1 MIKALAA
8 VFICIISWA
17 FIPIASKEILRGM
30 NNYAMLFFSNI
41 ISALVLGV
49 YLFAQNGIG
58 ALKKYSAKDYF
69 IMSFLGFLGSFLFYV
84 FLYKAFSLAS
94 AQEVFIINYTW
105 PILITVFGFF
115 ILKERATLISLLAIT
130 ISFLG
135 VIVIATKGNLST
147 LKLTNLYADMLALLA
162 ATCFALFSVLGK
174 KVKYEQKTAVFVY
187 FLSASI
193 FSLATVKYFRIR
205 LIDTNT
211 LFWLFINGAI
221 INGVSYIFW
230 FYALK
235 KAKTALVSNLVY
247 LTPLFSLIFISL
259 ILKERIEPYSI
270 AALFLIM
277 AGIGLQ
283 LAKKPT

>member
-1 MIKALAA
+1 MIKALIA
-8 VFICIISWA
+8 VFICITSWA
-17 FIPIASKEILRGM
+17 FIPIASKEILKGM

-41 ISALVLGV
+41 ISASILGI
-49 YLFAQNGIG
+49 YLFSQNGIRV
-58 ALKKYSAKDYF
+58 LKKYSIKDY
-69 IMSFLGFLGSFLFYV
+69 ILMSFLGFLGSFLFYV

-105 PILITVFGFF
+105 PILITLLGFF
-115 ILKERATLISLLAIT
+115 ILKEKATLMSLIAIT

-135 VIVIATKGNLST
+135 VVIIATKGNLST
-147 LKLTNLYADMLALLA
+147 LKFTNLYADILALLG

-174 KVKYEQKTAVFVY
+174 KVKYDQKIAVFVY

-193 FSLATVKYFRIR
+193 FSLATIKAFQIKF
-205 LIDTNT
+205 INSNT

-221 INGVSYIFW
+221 INGISYIFW

-235 KAKTALVSNLVY
+235 KAKTALISNLVY
-247 LTPLFSLIFISL
+247 LTPLISLVFISL
-259 ILKERIEPYSI
+259 ILKEKIEPYSI